1 MDFGIRGRASKSPE
15 LFGFDWIALL
25 HSLPRQPADP
35 LQQHGLEA
43 TEATRRPLIVTS
55 LDCAGHLVRDGDS
68 ESPARIR
75 AVLNRLHSE
84 FDHPRGRVDWAYV
97 RAERPALLPALA
109 HSVGY
114 LSGLDVALRFLR
126 SSDDAPRLL
135 PVDCCPSIPVGE
147 TLLSAGTGP
156 ALLATAESLR
166 VAINA
171 VLRGDRFTG
180 AV

>member
-1 MDFGIRGRASKSPE
+1 MDFGIRDPASESPE
-15 LFGFDWIALL
+15 LFDFDWVALL

-35 LQQHGLEA
+35 LQLRGL
-43 TEATRRPLIVTS
+43 EATRRPLIITS

-75 AVLNRLHSE
+75 TVLNRLHSE
-84 FDHPRGRVDWAYV
+84 FDHPRGRVDWTYV
-97 RAERPALLPALA
+97 RAARPALLPALA

-114 LSGLDVALRFLR
+114 LSGLDAALRFLR

-135 PVDCCPSIPVGE
+135 PVDCCPSIPAGE

-171 VLRGDRFTG
+171 VLRGDRYTG